1 MPETDAERPFFL
13 LDKDNMAKLYGVSKV
28 MIGRW
33 MTAGLIPPGHELHGK
48 RYWEG
53 YELAEFEKRP
63 IRAHYN
69 KERTDVPSWE
79 RWSFEFEEPP
89 EPRQKVFPR
98 PRKERRDDEYKDKT
112 QDEEP
117 DALLNIT
124 GLSLLYGVMEPVVR
138 DWIKAGRIPEGRGIP
153 GLKGERWML
162 SELEAMEGVRAKSKD
177 WEGRT
182 IYRFTKYWR
191 RE

>member
-1 MPETDAERPFFL
+1 MSMPGTDAERFFL
-13 LDKDNMAKLYGVSKV
+13 LDKENVAQLYGVSKIV
-28 MIGRW
+28 IGRW
-33 MTAGLIPPGHELHGK
+33 VKAGLIPPGHELHGK

-63 IRAHYN
+63 IIAHYN

-98 PRKERRDDEYKDKT
+98 SREKKEEERKDRR
-112 QDEEP
+112 QDEES
-117 DALLNIT
+117 DALLDIT
-124 GLSLLYGVMEPVVR
+124 GLSLLYGVMEPVLR
-138 DWIKAGRIPEGRGIP
+138 NWIKAGRVPEGRCIP
-153 GLKGERWML
+153 GLNGERWML
-162 SELEAMEGVRAKSKD
+162 SELETMEGVRAKSKD

-191 RE
+191 RK